1 MSNKF
6 IFTRDDLIWDYL
18 RALNCLRGTGDGIRA
33 PVTVTPEPVYL
44 SGRRAFGPKPS
55 KQVYPERGERY
66 KEMIIDEV
74 KDERYEWKPSR
85 EDLKA
90 MWERLEDG
98 EGDLQSE

>member
-6 IFTRDDLIWDYL
+6 IFARDDLVWDYL

-33 PVTVTPEPVYL
+33 PVTVTPEPV
-44 SGRRAFGPKPS
+44 
-55 KQVYPERGERY
+55 
-66 KEMIIDEV
+66 DEV
-74 KDERYEWKPSR
+74 EDDRYEWKPSR

-90 MWERLEDG
+90 MWEKLEDG